1 MKTRQNK
8 DSMSMRSGRKKESVG
23 PREERRARGRA
34 SPGAIS
40 TSSSDS
46 KSEKGRPSAKLPVSL
61 AQKGRMD
68 DSVPKNSKRERVKD
82 SSESEGEAGKSQKK
96 AKMESPEVPRPPPDE
111 ESLDGQSGNEDGG
124 SDPRDIDQDNRST
137 SPSLHSGDSE
147 SDASSVP
154 SPKSFPSLYRG
165 PGSPP
170 PPASPVAENPVL
182 PPPPPQTSQPPATSE
197 PQTARQ
203 YPAPHLP
210 QLYPSSGGMVK
221 TGPTQTSQAK
231 PPPTT
236 PIAGLGSPR
245 PLASPTAPPPLP
257 TSSSSSTSYPHVS
270 HNLPPPPAL
279 RPLNASPGLPTQ
291 VGEKTGQP
299 LPSASCT
306 LRYPPYP
313 GQYPPGY
320 PHQYPPQGKY
330 GQPQPGPHPSWGQG
344 GLGFGRNEGAP
355 RYPQPPLQNGQ
366 VGGGQNL
373 GGGFGAPH
381 HSSTRAQSPHNNH
394 PPHPMPTQGS
404 IQPPASQ
411 SSVLHPHGGATGG
424 QGQSPNHNTNNSH
437 HPHILPN
444 RGRSPTPQSN
454 QPPGAAPQAN
464 HHPPHVLPGG
474 IISPSS
480 HHQNNNPLSAPGSA
494 NSGGQSPAP
503 PNTSHMS
510 SQPPSTGGNLGYPS
524 QVEPQNPQSTNP
536 QSTHAV
542 YQPHSNS
549 SVCHY
554 PPNTQAY
561 GNYPFQGYKG
571 APPAAPPYKS
581 GPPPPYKTGTFPV
594 STPPPVHTQSFKDA
608 SPTTPTTAP
617 PPVPPPVPPPAP
629 PPPASAPVQIK
640 QEPIEECDAEGESPL
655 PPASSPSPPPKL
667 VDTPSHASQSARFN
681 KHLDRGYNSC
691 CRTDLYFVPLEGSK
705 LSKKRSE
712 QIERARR
719 ESEQRAREERERER
733 EREREL
739 ERNVQKLESRSH
751 DCPQLCPQPPHHHPS
766 LALPSPSSAPSRPPH
781 FEPPGAVAAVPPYL
795 GPDTPALRTLSEYAR
810 PHVLSPAGRAHQPGH
825 PPHHPFYLP
834 LGDPLLAYNLPAVF
848 ASDPTRAER
857 ELRER
862 LKPGYEVKPG
872 ELDPLHPNNLP
883 LPPPHPPHHPHPPQ
897 PPPSTAGVPPQM
909 ALHPAFQYHHGQH
922 SHAHALERERMAL
935 GAAGAGP
942 GAGPGAAGAARGE
955 VSYAERLAA
964 ERQHAERVAALSG
977 DPLTRLQMLNVTPHH
992 HQHSHIHSHLHLHQ
1006 QDAIHA
1012 ASAAVHPLMDPLT
1025 SGSHLT
1031 RIPYPAAALQ
1041 NPLIPHPLH
1050 DSDVLRQQI
1059 FASPYRDLP
1068 SSLSAPLSAAHQLQA
1083 MHAQS
1088 AELQRLALEQQ
1099 HWLQTHHPLQGVP
1112 LPGQEDYY
1120 SHLKKETD
1128 KTL

>member
-46 KSEKGRPSAKLPVSL
+46 KCEKGRPPAK
-61 AQKGRMD
+61 KGRMD
-68 DSVPKNSKRERVKD
+68 DSVPKSSKRERAKD

-147 SDASSVP
+147 SDASSIP
-154 SPKSFPSLYRG
+154 SPKSFPLYRG
-165 PGSPP
+165 PGSPQP
-170 PPASPVAENPVL
+170 PPSPVPDAPVL
-182 PPPPPQTSQPPATSE
+182 PPPSQASQPPPQTE
-197 PQTARQ
+197 PQTSRPYQ
-203 YPAPHLP
+203 APQLP
-210 QLYPSSGGMVK
+210 QLYPSTGGMVK
-221 TGPTQTSQAK
+221 AGPAPASQAK

-245 PLASPTAPPPLP
+245 PLASPTASSTIP
-257 TSSSSSTSYPHVS
+257 TSTSTTASYPHVS

-279 RPLNASPGLPTQ
+279 RPLNASPGLPSQTA
-291 VGEKTGQP
+291 EKPGQP
-299 LPSASCT
+299 VPASSCT

-313 GQYPPGY
+313 GQYPSGY

-330 GQPQPGPHPSWGQG
+330 GQPQPGPHPWGQG
-344 GLGFGRNEGAP
+344 GLGYGRIEGAP
-355 RYPQPPLQNGQ
+355 RYPQPPPQNGQ
-366 VGGGQNL
+366 VGGGQNVS
-373 GGGFGAPH
+373 GGFSNSLHASARAP
-381 HSSTRAQSPHNNH
+381 SPHNNH
-394 PPHPMPTQGS
+394 PPHPMPTTGA
-404 IQPPASQ
+404 IQTPASQ
-411 SSVLHPHGGATGG
+411 SSVLHPHGGAPGG
-424 QGQSPNHNTNNSH
+424 PSQPPNHNMNSSQAH

-454 QPPGAAPQAN
+454 QPPGGAPQPN
-464 HHPPHVLPGG
+464 HHPPHVLL
-474 IISPSS
+474 SPSS
-480 HHQNNNPLSAPGSA
+480 HHQSSTQLPTPGTGP
-494 NSGGQSPAP
+494 SGGQSPAP
-503 PNTSHMS
+503 SGTSHP
-510 SQPPSTGGNLGYPS
+510 SQSATAGANLGYS
-524 QVEPQNPQSTNP
+524 AQVEPQNPQSTN
-536 QSTHAV
+536 SL
-542 YQPHSNS
+542 YQPHSS
-549 SVCHY
+549 APVCHY
-554 PPNTQAY
+554 PPNSQGY
-561 GNYPFQGYKG
+561 GNYPYQGYKG
-571 APPAAPPYKS
+571 APPHPAPPYKNA
-581 GPPPPYKTGTFPV
+581 PPPPYKPGSFPV
-594 STPPPVHTQSFKDA
+594 STPPPVPAQSYKESSPPA
-608 SPTTPTTAP
+608 SVTAP
-617 PPVPPPVPPPAP
+617 APVPPPPAP
-629 PPPASAPVQIK
+629 PPPAAPAPVQIK
-640 QEPIEECDAEGESPL
+640 QEPPEEGEPEGESPI
-655 PPASSPSPPPKL
+655 PPPSSPSPPPKL

-719 ESEQRAREERERER
+719 ESEQRAREERDRERER
-733 EREREL
+733 EREREM
-739 ERNVQKLESRSH
+739 ERNIKLDSRPH
-751 DCPQLCPQPPHHHPS
+751 DCPQLCPQGPPHHHS

-810 PHVLSPAGRAHQPGH
+810 PHVLSPAGRGPQPGH

-872 ELDPLHPNNLP
+872 ELDPLHPTSLP
-883 LPPPHPPHHPHPPQ
+883 LPPPPPHHAPPQ
-897 PPPSTAGVPPQM
+897 PPPSAAGVPPQM
-909 ALHPAFQYHHGQH
+909 GLHPVFPYHHGQH
-922 SHAHALERERMAL
+922 SHPHALERERLAL

-942 GAGPGAAGAARGE
+942 GGGPGAAGGAGAAQGE
-955 VSYAERLAA
+955 LSYAQRLVA

-1012 ASAAVHPLMDPLT
+1012 AAAAVHPLMDPLT

-1031 RIPYPAAALQ
+1031 RIPYPAAALP